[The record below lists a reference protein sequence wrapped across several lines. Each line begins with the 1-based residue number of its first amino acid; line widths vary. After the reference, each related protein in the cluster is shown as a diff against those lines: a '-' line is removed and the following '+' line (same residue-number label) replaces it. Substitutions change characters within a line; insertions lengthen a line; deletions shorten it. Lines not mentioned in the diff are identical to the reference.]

1 MTSLRRYNQLD
12 QFTFHHVIGE
22 SAGVSLVFF
31 TKHGCKSCGAW
42 RQQLQLLMTKR
53 LDVRVFEVDA
63 EREQGLAQEFEI
75 FHLPALY
82 VFKDGAF
89 YGELQSEARLAAIQD
104 ALNALLSGPPQEM
117 P

>member
-12 QFTFHHVIGE
+12 QFTFHHVIAE

-31 TKHGCKSCGAW
+31 TKQGCKSCGAW
-42 RQQLQLLMTKR
+42 RQQLQLLSTKR
-53 LDVRVFEVDA
+53 LDVRLFEVDA
-63 EREQGLAQEFEI
+63 EREQGLAREFEI

-82 VFKDGAF
+82 VFKNGQF
-89 YGELQSEARLAAIQD
+89 YGELQSEARLAAIQET
-104 ALNALLSGPPQEM
+104 LNTLLSGPPQEM